1 MRRSG
6 GRAPPV
12 AGKAV
17 AAGPV
22 VRVVRY
28 RTGFSLSETRTG

>member
-12 AGKAV
+12 AEKAV

-22 VRVVRY
+22 VRVVRC
-28 RTGFSLSETRTG
+28 RTGFSLSEIKTG